1 MGGVIEHEGTV
12 VSIEGRIVK
21 VLIEQT
27 SACAACHAKSACTA
41 SEKAEKIVDAE
52 NRDNKQY
59 EIGEG
64 VKIIGDRG
72 LGLQAVL
79 IAYVI
84 PICIILAALFIS
96 SAITDNELVT
106 GIVGLCS
113 LIPYLILL
121 ILFRKK
127 LQSKFR
133 FYIVKL

>member
-1 MGGVIEHEGTV
+1 MSGNIHHAGVVERVESGIV
-12 VSIEGRIVK
+12 YVRIV
-21 VLIEQT
+21 QQ